1 MTETDFVVPL
11 EGELPVT
18 QVGGKASALAAAA
31 TAKLPVPWG
40 FAVTVA
46 GMAALAEPALQA
58 AVDGILEGGG
68 QGPFAVRSS
77 AVDEDSAQT
86 GSAGVYQTVLGVP
99 AKGVHDALRT
109 VGESAHSPRALSYR
123 SRHALAEPPR
133 MAAVVQLLV
142 LAEAAGVAFSRHP
155 VDGRPVFLVESVWGL
170 GESVV
175 SGTVT
180 PDRFLLEHLDSDPQ
194 VTPARKASELRF
206 VDRVVEEVPVDAN
219 RQHCP
224 SLDAAAVR
232 AVAALAVECED
243 LTCGPCEVEW
253 ARRGGVISLLQFRPL
268 SGRLFAA
275 ERRSDS

>member
-1 MTETDFVVPL
+1 MTETELVVPL

-18 QVGGKASALAAAA
+18 QVGGKASALAAAVA
-31 TAKLPVPWG
+31 AKLPVPWG

-46 GMAALAEPALQA
+46 GMAALDEPALRA
-58 AVDGILEGGG
+58 AVDGALEGR

-77 AVDEDSAQT
+77 AIDEDSAQT

-99 AKGVHDALRT
+99 AEGVHDALRT

-123 SRHALAEPPR
+123 SRHALAEPTR
-133 MAAVVQLLV
+133 MAAVVESLV
-142 LAEAAGVAFSRHP
+142 LADAAGVAFSRHP

-180 PDRFLLEHLDSDPQ
+180 PDRFLLEHLDSAPH
-194 VTPARKASELRF
+194 VTPARKASELRL
-206 VDRVVEEVPVDAN
+206 VDRVVEEVPVDAT
-219 RQHCP
+219 RQHRP

-232 AVAALAVECED
+232 AVAALAVECEG
-243 LTCGPCEVEW
+243 LAGGPCEMEW
-253 ARRGGVISLLQFRPL
+253 AQRGGVLSLLQFRRL
-268 SGRLFAA
+268 SGGFFAA
-275 ERRSDS
+275 ELRSDS